1 MEYGNLTNP
10 VYRPE
15 AAPEEGAMKVFSS
28 MVHSYLDLV
37 QRNAFP
43 PAFLER
49 VIKEEPFSADEVREV
64 LVYEVGYLVALAIG
78 VVFIVL
84 MTLVGL
90 FFACCRCCGNCG
102 GKMYQKQTKNINCTR
117 RFQYIFLFCVTL
129 VILAGDICAFYSN
142 SKINQ
147 AVSNGFKSVNDTVDN
162 LKTYVNSVPQDV
174 DLIINSSKI
183 PISKANSSA
192 TGIGAILGG
201 AIKSGIE
208 IQANDTLYTIQST
221 VNDLNST
228 AIALRHVNDSFNTLL
243 DTQHQ
248 LAQNLTAIRDNIN
261 QTLTNCGSPCASAPS
276 VSELYMDANFQSI
289 PSFTNQL
296 NDIDD
301 FLNSG
306 VGDTIQKARQTLDDI
321 PQTVQDHTKTSVQ
334 EVQDQLGKI
343 QQKIQD
349 ARSSISIV
357 DTLDQV
363 NSFLDSVTSSSKM
376 YESDV
381 KQYEYYRWIVGICLS
396 CIILLVVLCNL
407 FGLLLAPCGH
417 KANVDPTDRG
427 CASNSGGDFLMAG
440 AGFSFIFAWLLM
452 LVTAVLFAVGGNVYT
467 SLCKPWRN
475 QQLYQLID
483 ENVNLSKL
491 LNTDLN
497 NLNLT
502 TLYRDCR
509 NDNSL
514 WNTLNLNSMYN
525 LDSYLNISEYTG
537 DVNSTLQNTD
547 IKIDNITFLSSGQKD
562 KVSAISTSGI
572 ELYDFSD
579 FTLQSSKNITK
590 MNLTL
595 FASKLDD
602 VANSAPSGS
611 QKELRDEAVALRS
624 LQSSINAIMVPQINN
639 LTSSIGDLQN
649 KAKALPHNLNVTLKS
664 ISAAQTF
671 VDTQVVAIVKNETI
685 NYLNTIVGY
694 FTSYIDWA
702 KTMLTQ
708 NLARCGPLAG
718 ALNSAEVIGCQYLV
732 DSLNAFWFS
741 LGWCTIFFLPSIITA
756 VKLAKHYRRM
766 KTSDIYENPNNHMEM
781 SSTSQ
786 QFLIPRATAKS

>member
-1 MEYGNLTNP
+1 MEYGNLTDP
-10 VYRPE
+10 VYSPE

-43 PAFLER
+43 PAFLQQ
-49 VIKEEPFSADEVREV
+49 VIKEEGFTTDDVREA

-102 GKMYQKQTKNINCTR
+102 GKMYQKQTRNINCRR

-183 PISKANSSA
+183 PINKANSSA

-201 AIKSGIE
+201 AIKSSIE

-228 AIALRHVNDSFNTLL
+228 AIALRHVNDSFNALL

-248 LAQNLTAIRDNIN
+248 LVENLTTIRSNIN
-261 QTLTNCGSPCASAPS
+261 DTLNNCGSPCASAPS

-289 PSFTNQL
+289 PSFTDQL

-306 VGDTIQKARQTLDDI
+306 VGDTIQKVRQTLDDI
-321 PQTVQDHTKTSVQ
+321 PQTVQNNTKTSVQ

-363 NSFLDSVTSSSKM
+363 NSFLDSVTDSSKK

-396 CIILLVVLCNL
+396 CIILLVVVCNL

-452 LVTAVLFAVGGNVYT
+452 LVTAVLFAVGGNAYT

-475 QQLYQLID
+475 QQLYQVID

-547 IKIDNITFLSSGQKD
+547 IKIDNMTFLSSDQKD
-562 KVSAISTSGI
+562 KVSAIATSGI
-572 ELYDFSD
+572 DLYNFSD

-611 QKELRDEAVALRS
+611 QKALRDEAVALRS

-649 KAKALPHNLNVTLKS
+649 KAKFLPHALNSTLKS

-694 FTSYIDWA
+694 FTSYVDWA

-741 LGWCTIFFLPSIITA
+741 LGWCTIFFLTSIITA

-781 SSTSQ
+781 
-786 QFLIPRATAKS
+786 

>member
-1 MEYGNLTNP
+1 M
-10 VYRPE
+10 
-15 AAPEEGAMKVFSS
+15 S
-28 MVHSYLDLV
+28 
-37 QRNAFP
+37 
-43 PAFLER
+43 
-49 VIKEEPFSADEVREV
+49 
-64 LVYEVGYLVALAIG
+64 
-78 VVFIVL
+78 
-84 MTLVGL
+84 
-90 FFACCRCCGNCG
+90 G
-102 GKMYQKQTKNINCTR
+102 GKR
-117 RFQYIFLFCVTL
+117 RL
-129 VILAGDICAFYSN
+129 
-142 SKINQ
+142 
-147 AVSNGFKSVNDTVDN
+147 
-162 LKTYVNSVPQDV
+162 LKKKLQ
-174 DLIINSSKI
+174 
-183 PISKANSSA
+183 
-192 TGIGAILGG
+192 
-201 AIKSGIE
+201 
-208 IQANDTLYTIQST
+208 QS
-221 VNDLNST
+221 
-228 AIALRHVNDSFNTLL
+228 
-243 DTQHQ
+243 
-248 LAQNLTAIRDNIN
+248 
-261 QTLTNCGSPCASAPS
+261 
-276 VSELYMDANFQSI
+276 QS
-289 PSFTNQL
+289 L
-296 NDIDD
+296 
-301 FLNSG
+301 
-306 VGDTIQKARQTLDDI
+306 
-321 PQTVQDHTKTSVQ
+321 
-334 EVQDQLGKI
+334 
-343 QQKIQD
+343 
-349 ARSSISIV
+349 
-357 DTLDQV
+357 
-363 NSFLDSVTSSSKM
+363 
-376 YESDV
+376 
-381 KQYEYYRWIVGICLS
+381 
-396 CIILLVVLCNL
+396 LLV
-407 FGLLLAPCGH
+407 
-417 KANVDPTDRG
+417 
-427 CASNSGGDFLMAG
+427 SS
-440 AGFSFIFAWLLM
+440 
-452 LVTAVLFAVGGNVYT
+452 
-467 SLCKPWRN
+467 
-475 QQLYQLID
+475 
-483 ENVNLSKL
+483 
-491 LNTDLN
+491 
-497 NLNLT
+497 
-502 TLYRDCR
+502 RDCR

>member
-10 VYRPE
+10 VYSPE

-37 QRNAFP
+37 QRNDFP
-43 PAFLER
+43 PAFLEQAIKKGELTSEE
-49 VIKEEPFSADEVREV
+49 IKEV
-64 LVYEVGYLVALAIG
+64 LTYEVGYLVALAIG

-102 GKMYQKQTKNINCTR
+102 GKMYQKQTKNINCRR

-142 SKINQ
+142 SKINH
-147 AVSNGFKSVNDTVDN
+147 AVSNGFKSLTDTVDN

-183 PISKANSSA
+183 PINKANSSI
-192 TGIGAILGG
+192 TGIGAVLGG
-201 AIKSGIE
+201 AIKSSIE
-208 IQANDTLYTIQST
+208 IQANDTLNTIQST
-221 VNDLNST
+221 VNDLNSI
-228 AIALRHVNDSFNTLL
+228 AIALRQVNDSFNALL
-243 DTQHQ
+243 DAQHQ
-248 LAQNLTAIRDNIN
+248 LVHNLTTIRDNIN
-261 QTLTNCGSPCASAPS
+261 QTLNNCGTSCASAPS
-276 VSELYMDANFQSI
+276 VSELDMDANFQSI
-289 PSFTNQL
+289 PSFTSQL

-306 VGDTIQKARQTLDDI
+306 VEDTIQKVRQTLEDI
-321 PQTVQDHTKTSVQ
+321 PQTVQNNTKTSVTK
-334 EVQDQLGKI
+334 VQDELVKI

-357 DTLDQV
+357 DTLDQT
-363 NSFLDSVTSSSKM
+363 NSFFDSVTNNSKK

-381 KQYEYYRWIVGICLS
+381 KKYEYYRWIVGVCLS
-396 CIILLVVLCNL
+396 CIILLVIVCNL

-452 LVTAVLFAVGGNVYT
+452 LVTGVLFAVGGNAYT

-475 QQLYQLID
+475 QQLYQVID
-483 ENVNLSKL
+483 ENVNLSTL

-514 WNTLNLNSMYN
+514 WNTLHLNSMYN

-537 DVNSTLQNTD
+537 DVNSTLENTD
-547 IKIDNITFLSSGQKD
+547 IKIDNITFLSSSQKD
-562 KVSAISTSGI
+562 KVSAVSTSGI
-572 ELYDFSD
+572 DKYDFSD
-579 FTLQSSKNITK
+579 FNQQSSKNITK
-590 MNLTL
+590 VNLNL
-595 FASKLDD
+595 FANKLEDA
-602 VANSAPSGS
+602 ANSAPSGS
-611 QKELRDEAVALRS
+611 KKELQDEAVALRS
-624 LQSSINAIMVPQINN
+624 LQHSIDAVMVPQINTLTTSIDN
-639 LTSSIGDLQN
+639 LQK
-649 KAKALPHNLNVTLKS
+649 KAKALPASLNSTIKS
-664 ISAAQTF
+664 IDASQTF
-671 VDTQVVAIVKNETI
+671 VDTQVVAIVKNETM

-694 FTSYIDWA
+694 FTSYVDWA

-718 ALNSAEVIGCQYLV
+718 ALNSAEVVGCQYLV

-766 KTSDIYENPNNHMEM
+766 KSSDIYENPNNHMEM
-781 SSTSQ
+781 ASTSQ